1 MPGGIDRNPAA
12 TLVELPVGGLHHYVL
27 PKDDPVAALNILR
40 VIADGRCEQPGTT
53 KPRRTMVC
61 QQAGPAWLLAGRHP
75 RITAGAIDD
84 AALGVMTIGF
94 RRAILVGGWGLFG
107 IGWRLKPR

>member
-1 MPGGIDRNPAA
+1 
-12 TLVELPVGGLHHYVL
+12 VHHYVL

-40 VIADGRCEQPGTT
+40 VIAAGRCEQPGTT

-61 QQAGPAWLLAGRHP
+61 QQAGPARLLAGRHP

-94 RRAILVGGWGLFG
+94 RRAILLSEDGVYRHRWAIEASLMRAAG
-107 IGWRLKPR
+107 

>member
-1 MPGGIDRNPAA
+1 MSEPIGQ
-12 TLVELPVGGLHHYVL
+12 GLHHYVL

-84 AALGVMTIGF
+84 AALGVMTIGV
-94 RRAILVGGWGLFG
+94 RRAILLSEDGVYRH
-107 IGWRLKPR
+107 RLAI